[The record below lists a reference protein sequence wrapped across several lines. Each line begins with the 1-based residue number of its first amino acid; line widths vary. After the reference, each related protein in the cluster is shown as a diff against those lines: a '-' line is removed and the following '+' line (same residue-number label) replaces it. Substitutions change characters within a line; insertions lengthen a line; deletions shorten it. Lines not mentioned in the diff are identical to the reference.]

1 MVLRRDDWLDLARKV
16 DWTPR
21 YVEERELFPEEI
33 SGRPWLTHDAW
44 RDWNEVY
51 RTTYREYVANQREK
65 DAAVLGVRAALSKPR
80 LFDDLDP
87 GWVQL
92 VKFHNGAVALAEY
105 AGAVAELRMAR
116 FGRDSAWRTMATL
129 GALDEIRHT
138 QIPLL
143 IGHDLLAHDG
153 NFDWTHKAF
162 HTNEWVILAARHL
175 FDDMFLAADAI
186 DLAIQLNFVF
196 ETGFTNL
203 QFMAMAA
210 MADRAHHHLF
220 EKTVASIQTDE
231 ARHAQIG
238 HPVLRT
244 LLENGSRE
252 RAQYLIDKMWWRCW
266 RLFLALSGTAMEYLA
281 PLSARTRSFKEFMTE
296 WVTEQFMKN
305 LAEFDLEKP
314 WFWDLFTEEL
324 DFAHHSFQLGLYTY
338 RTTLW
343 FDVAMPDARRARVAE
358 RRSTPGGTRPTG
370 RSGTSSSDAG
380 RTAARPAPCPTGSPR
395 CATCASSPRCSS
407 GPGGTRRAPSRWA
420 AAATCSAPSRA
431 AGSSSRRSRGS
442 PITRAWSTAS
452 WPERRQASSPT
463 CTRGW
468 DSKRRSR
475 PARTCAAAST
485 RGAWTPFRSAEGAT
499 MRVYLFGFASDD
511 FLGRV
516 IVTPDERTVAQL
528 AGQLVAWGLAPERG
542 GSITVRNE
550 AGDILD
556 PAATIA
562 QAGLGNGDIFKVER
576 R

>member
-44 RDWNEVY
+44 RDWNEAY

-116 FGRDSAWRTMATL
+116 FGRDSAWRTMASL

-220 EKTVASIQTDE
+220 EKMVASIQTDE

-252 RAQYLIDKMWWRCW
+252 RAQYLIHKMWWRCW

-281 PLSARTRSFKEFMTE
+281 PVSARTRSFKEFMTE

-314 WFWDLFTEEL
+314 WFWVLGPVHRRARL
-324 DFAHHSFQLGLYTY
+324 RAPQLPARPVHL
-338 RTTLW
+338 
-343 FDVAMPDARRARVAE
+343 PDHAVVRRRDARRRRARVAE
-358 RRSTPGGTRPTG
+358 REVPPVGGDLRGTLGPARASLGG
-370 RSGTSSSDAG
+370 RRRG
-380 RTAARPAPCPTGSPR
+380 RHAVLRAARAVQPVPTPR
-395 CATCASSPRCSS
+395 VVHQA
-407 GPGGTRRAPSRWA
+407 RAEYS
-420 AAATCSAPSRA
+420 
-431 AGSSSRRSRGS
+431 
-442 PITRAWSTAS
+442 
-452 WPERRQASSPT
+452 
-463 CTRGW
+463 
-468 DSKRRSR
+468 
-475 PARTCAAAST
+475 
-485 RGAWTPFRSAEGAT
+485 
-499 MRVYLFGFASDD
+499 VHL
-511 FLGRV
+511 
-516 IVTPDERTVAQL
+516 
-528 AGQLVAWGLAPERG
+528 
-542 GSITVRNE
+542 
-550 AGDILD
+550 
-556 PAATIA
+556 
-562 QAGLGNGDIFKVER
+562 
-576 R
+576 

>member
-1 MVLRRDDWLDLARKV
+1 
-16 DWTPR
+16 
-21 YVEERELFPEEI
+21 
-33 SGRPWLTHDAW
+33 
-44 RDWNEVY
+44 
-51 RTTYREYVANQREK
+51 
-65 DAAVLGVRAALSKPR
+65 
-80 LFDDLDP
+80 
-87 GWVQL
+87 
-92 VKFHNGAVALAEY
+92 
-105 AGAVAELRMAR
+105 MAR

-220 EKTVASIQTDE
+220 EKMVASIQTDE

-252 RAQYLIDKMWWRCW
+252 RAQYSIHKMWWRCW

-281 PLSARTRSFKEFMTE
+281 PVSARTRWFKEFMTE

-314 WFWDLFTEEL
+314 WFWDLFIEEL
-324 DFAHHSFQLGLYTY
+324 DYAHHSFQLGLYTY

-343 FDVAMPDARRARVAE
+343 FDVAMPDGAEREWLNAKYPRWEETYGALWDQLE
-358 RRSTPGGTRPTG
+358 RRSEAGEAGHPVPTG
-370 RSGTSSSDAG
+370 
-380 RTAARPAPCPTGSPR
+380 CPR

-420 AAATCSAPSRA
+420 DTATCSAPSRA
-431 AGSSSRRSRGS
+431 AGSSSRRARGS
-442 PITRAWSTAS
+442 PITTAWSTVS

-463 CTRGW
+463 CTWMGTPDAGRDRQGPAPRPRPVAPGPRSEALRAQRCASTCSASPATTSW
-468 DSKRRSR
+468 AGSSSPPTSAPWRSWPDSWWPGAWRPSVVDQSRCATRSATSSIPPPPSPR
-475 PARTCAAAST
+475 PGSETVTSSRSSDGDSTMAVWRYAGTLDDIWAGEMRAVNLGAVDVLLCNLDGTLVAYEDRCPHLANPLSEGVLADGVLTCAAHEWEFDVRTGRGVNPASACLH
-485 RGAWTPFRSAEGAT
+485 RYPVRLDGERIFVGVGE
-499 MRVYLFGFASDD
+499 
-511 FLGRV
+511 
-516 IVTPDERTVAQL
+516 DE
-528 AGQLVAWGLAPERG
+528 
-542 GSITVRNE
+542 
-550 AGDILD
+550 
-556 PAATIA
+556 
-562 QAGLGNGDIFKVER
+562 
-576 R
+576 